1 MTPLEIIG
9 LVSAIITF
17 IDFAAENVTVARE
30 IERTG
35 SATFKDN
42 ADLERRVKLVEE
54 HVTGLNTRTIGAP
67 RNTNEAQLLDL
78 VEEYKS
84 LTVQLMTLLA
94 GLKST
99 KKRHILS
106 KMVKDFR
113 KKDEKE
119 TLQKDLD
126 DCRSRIHLQLTQ
138 LTRSELSRRLDEISA
153 QGHINATDM
162 QHLGKNIKEL
172 QFNIELWKHV
182 PGLVESAHDILS
194 RSKEAVESTAQ
205 RLILEKLYVGD
216 MTRRFDEIERAHEKT
231 FSWLLGSSTPPT
243 SNFDSNDGSDSSHSD
258 GSSHVSRGE
267 NESPN
272 EGGQN
277 SDQFEVPDSGP
288 TSDDS
293 SYEES
298 DYQSHISLERTAR
311 ELQAQQDLIDWLSH
325 GGGIFHVSGKP
336 GAGKSTLM
344 KYLCQSTATESY
356 LKDWAGEKTLILAN
370 FFFWKLGST
379 AQKSLDGLL
388 RALSYSILE
397 QAPALL
403 ETVFPKQWSK
413 ASQRRAFSIQSSE
426 IESAFSHLLRQTTFF
441 SSHKIAIFIDGLDEF
456 DGDHDKMIKM
466 LRNWS
471 KSVPEDIKL
480 CVSSREWEVFRQR
493 LVNCPGIRLQDITS
507 RDIEAYI
514 NSELADNE
522 DFRSYSSEDTRV
534 EHLIYKIKDK
544 AEGVFLWVK
553 ITLRGLKWGLLSGER
568 VENLEARLE
577 ALPAGVEELF
587 ASILTSIRT
596 GNHTNKLDRMRA
608 TRMLLL
614 AAEQAH
620 PGYIALP
627 LLLTELAFLDDYEKD
642 PNFAFGFPIANDADG
657 SWISRQDKARR
668 SVYQC
673 CMGLLE
679 VKLSADDTRPRLMR
693 GVCGWKHGQLKKITS
708 QEESKYNISESLLN
722 EIQSSLQNDTA
733 QTHQEARFEIIDKGS
748 GAFLHT
754 HAWYDHFERISYEH
768 PPHIKSLI
776 DAEVQF
782 FVVADFRLQAFLAS
796 LKLFHP
802 CKGFVKGGL
811 DVFVRHYVKACFERR
826 ELTQDRL
833 LTFCKEL
840 IRILEVQIPTPS
852 EQKLERGMEFLSM
865 SRNEAQLHF
874 TASDSARVDK
884 VTVGAAILRHDTP
897 TPSILLLKRNSDEKY
912 YPDVFEIPGGK
923 VDATDSA
930 IRDAIIREVA
940 EETQMKVLD
949 ITAPLSRIR
958 YTTEKIEVTSIGKE
972 KIVKRHAL
980 QLSYVVA
987 VEGTEFQ
994 VEKKEHSKGIW
1005 ATRDSLDQ
1013 ILITSEMRKLVL
1025 EALDIAEDR

>member
-30 IERTG
+30 IGRTG

-54 HVTGLNTRTIGAP
+54 HVAGLTPKGIGAP
-67 RNTNEAQLLDL
+67 RDTNEAQLLDL

-84 LTVQLMTLLA
+84 HTVQLMTLLA

-106 KMVKDFR
+106 KMVKDIR
-113 KKDEKE
+113 KKDKKE
-119 TLQKDLD
+119 TLQKELD

-138 LTRSELSRRLDEISA
+138 ITRAELSRRLDEISA
-153 QGHINATDM
+153 QGHINATEM
-162 QHLGKNIKEL
+162 QHLSKNIEGL
-172 QFNIELWKHV
+172 QSNIELWKHV
-182 PGLVESAHDILS
+182 PGLVESVHDILS

-216 MTRRFDEIERAHEKT
+216 MTRRFEEIERAHEKT
-231 FSWLLGSSTPPT
+231 FSWLLGSCTPST
-243 SNFDSNDGSDSSHSD
+243 SDFDSSDGSESSHSD
-258 GSSHVSRGE
+258 GSGHVSRGE

-272 EGGQN
+272 EGSQN
-277 SDQFEVPDSGP
+277 SDQFEVPGAGTS
-288 TSDDS
+288 SDDS
-293 SYEES
+293 SYEDS
-298 DYQSHISLERTAR
+298 DYQSQISLERTAR

-325 GGGIFHVSGKP
+325 GGGIFHISGKP

-344 KYLCQSTATESY
+344 KYLCQSTATESC

-413 ASQRRAFSIQSSE
+413 ASQGRAFSIQSSE
-426 IESAFSHLLRQTTFF
+426 IESAFSHLLQHTAFF
-441 SSHKIAIFIDGLDEF
+441 STHKIAIFIDGLDEF
-456 DGDHDKMIKM
+456 DGDHDKMMKM

-514 NSELADNE
+514 NSELSDNE
-522 DFRSYSSEDTRV
+522 EFRSRSSENPRV
-534 EHLIYKIKDK
+534 KLLIDQIKNK

-553 ITLRGLKWGLLSGER
+553 ITLRGLKESLLSGER
-568 VENLEARLE
+568 LEDLEARLE
-577 ALPAGVEELF
+577 ALPAGLEELF
-587 ASILTSIRT
+587 ASILASIRT
-596 GNHTNKLDRMRA
+596 GTHTNRMDRMRA
-608 TRMLLL
+608 IRTILL
-614 AAEQAH
+614 AAEKERDHNRRQNA
-620 PGYIALP
+620 P
-627 LLLTELAFLDDYEKD
+627 LHLTELAFLDDYEKN
-642 PNFAFGFPIANDADG
+642 PNFVFSFPTTKDATG
-657 SWISRQDKARR
+657 SWVSRQDRARR
-668 SVYQC
+668 LVYQR

-679 VKLSADDTRPRLMR
+679 VQSPRGDDRPRLMR
-693 GVCGWKHGQLKKITS
+693 GICAFLASEQIKSRDENKYKINENS
-708 QEESKYNISESLLN
+708 NSE
-722 EIQSSLQNDTA
+722 IKSSLQNGTA
-733 QTHQEARFEIIDKGS
+733 RIHREGKLEIIDEAD
-748 GAFLHT
+748 GAFLHN
-754 HAWYDHFERISYEH
+754 HAWYNNPHKLNDEH
-768 PPHIKSLI
+768 PSSEL
-776 DAEVQF
+776 
-782 FVVADFRLQAFLAS
+782 VV
-796 LKLFHP
+796 
-802 CKGFVKGGL
+802 
-811 DVFVRHYVKACFERR
+811 
-826 ELTQDRL
+826 
-833 LTFCKEL
+833 
-840 IRILEVQIPTPS
+840 
-852 EQKLERGMEFLSM
+852 
-865 SRNEAQLHF
+865 
-874 TASDSARVDK
+874 
-884 VTVGAAILRHDTP
+884 
-897 TPSILLLKRNSDEKY
+897 ILLLKRDSHEKH

-923 VDATDSA
+923 VDAADST

-940 EETQMKVLD
+940 EETQMRVLD
-949 ITAPLSRIR
+949 ITTPLSRTR
-958 YTTEKIEVTSIGKE
+958 YTTEKIERTSTGQE

-980 QLSYVVA
+980 QLSYVVT

-994 VEKKEHSKGIW
+994 VEKKEHSMGIW

-1013 ILITSEMRKLVL
+1013 IPITSEMKKLVL
-1025 EALDIAEDR
+1025 EALDFADGVRKALSREEKHLSTRRKYGVRNV